1 MHPTADTAA
10 LIISKGAAR
19 RVMRSVRRRYN
30 GRALGFEE
38 RGWQMTYHASCG
50 FQREL
55 DAA

>member
-1 MHPTADTAA
+1 MHATADT
-10 LIISKGAAR
+10 LPVIISRGAGR
-19 RVMRSVRRRYN
+19 RVMRGVRRRYN